1 MRQNFRVTSEQF
13 RKLALALP
21 GVEER
26 EHMNHPDFRAHGK
39 IFATIGPDET
49 WGMVR
54 LPAGEQARVTEEQST
69 VFEAFNGARGRQ
81 GCTPVWFKGATM
93 KAVKPLMKTAW
104 EFSRGDAEARS

>member
-1 MRQNFRVTSEQF
+1 VRQNFRVTSEQF
-13 RKLALALP
+13 RKLALARP

-39 IFATIGPDET
+39 IFATIGPDAT

-54 LPAGEQARVTEEQST
+54 LPAREQARVAEEQPT
-69 VFEAFNGARGRQ
+69 VFEALNGAWGRQ
-81 GCTPVWFKGATM
+81 GCTRVWLNGATM
-93 KAVKPLMKTAW
+93 KAVKPLLKVAW

>member
-1 MRQNFRVTSEQF
+1 MTPDQF

-54 LPAGEQARVTEEQST
+54 LPAAEQARVTEEQPT
-69 VFEAFNGARGRQ
+69 IFEPFNGAWGRQ
-81 GCTPVWFKGATM
+81 GCTRVWFKGAKM
-93 KAVKPLMKTAW
+93 KVVRPLVKIAW
-104 EFSRGDAEARS
+104 EFSRGDSEARS